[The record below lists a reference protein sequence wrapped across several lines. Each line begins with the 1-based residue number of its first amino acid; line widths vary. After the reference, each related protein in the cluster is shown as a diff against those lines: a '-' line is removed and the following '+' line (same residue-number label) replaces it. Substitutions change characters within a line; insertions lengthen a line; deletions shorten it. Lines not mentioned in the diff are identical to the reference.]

1 MMRMKGE
8 SPMRRVSLIVCLLP
22 AVFLGGCVKFGT
34 KPPATLL
41 TVESQAR
48 VSPGS
53 VVEGSEGTVTI
64 IEPDVPKALD
74 TVRVAVR
81 TGGNNYAYVPN
92 ATWVDTPKNLFR
104 ALLAE
109 TVAARGGTL
118 VLDPGQYSA
127 DPGRRLMGEL
137 IEFGMDADGKRA
149 VVTFDAALMGK
160 AGRITKRRFSAN
172 VPVSTID
179 ESSVA
184 PAIGKAANM
193 VADEVADWLKASQ
206 AGV

>member
-1 MMRMKGE
+1 MNARI
-8 SPMRRVSLIVCLLP
+8 PMGRPILTACLLG
-22 AVFLGGCVKFGT
+22 ALLSGCVKFGP
-34 KPPATLL
+34 KPPGTLL

-48 VSPGS
+48 VAPGT
-53 VVEGSEGTVTI
+53 VAEGSNGTVTI
-64 IEPDVPKALD
+64 IEPDVPKALN

-81 TGGNNYAYVPN
+81 TSGNNYAYVPD
-92 ATWVDTPKNLFR
+92 AMWVDTPRNLFR

-109 TVAARGGTL
+109 TVAAKGGML
-118 VLDPGQYSA
+118 VLDPGQFSA

-137 IEFGMDADGKRA
+137 IAFGIDAEGKQA

-160 AGRITKRRFSAN
+160 SGRITKRRFSAS
-172 VPVSTID
+172 VPVRNID
-179 ESSVA
+179 QDSVA

-193 VADEVADWLKASQ
+193 VANEVADWLKAGD